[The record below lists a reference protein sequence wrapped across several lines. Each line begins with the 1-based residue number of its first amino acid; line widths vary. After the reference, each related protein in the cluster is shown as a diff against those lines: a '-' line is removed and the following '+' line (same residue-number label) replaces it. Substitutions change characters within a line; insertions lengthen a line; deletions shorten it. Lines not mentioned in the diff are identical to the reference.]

1 MKRFVAV
8 AFAALCVLAGP
19 AQADQQSPPAAAA
32 ATAAVAAPSPK
43 ALALTKRYMAA
54 LHIDQSMKPMMQNMV
69 GPMLAEQ
76 ARANPNL
83 TDEQRKAIRE
93 AVEEFV
99 AGDMMDDI
107 MQRSIPIY
115 ATIFSEDELQAL
127 VDFYESPRGQSIV
140 AKMPQMGPAM
150 AKVMVEIMPEVR
162 AKMTQRICEKLNCGA
177 TPVKKATPS

>member
-19 AQADQQSPPAAAA
+19 AQAAPQSPPAATAA
-32 ATAAVAAPSPK
+32 AAAPSPK

-54 LHIDQSMKPMMQNMV
+54 LHIDQSMKPMMQSMV

-83 TDEQRKAIRE
+83 TEAQRKAIRE
-93 AVEEFV
+93 TVEEFV

-162 AKMTQRICEKLNCGA
+162 AKMTQRICEKLDCGA